1 MAENLT
7 AVRFF
12 HHASSGEGIVKI
24 PSRACAT
31 ARNVWSSQD
40 VKITK
45 IAICQDQARKVAPK
59 ALLSCQAVGIRGP
72 LECCCH
78 DSTVPSRLKSGGQS
92 RLEKHHSGWSQ
103 LLRIWQDMKLENSL
117 GKQETSEIQWL
128 KLYCNQY
135 DIILISDFPSLSYPF
150 LAC

>member
-45 IAICQDQARKVAPK
+45 IAICRVFLATLTRTSVAGQRAARMKCLR
-59 ALLSCQAVGIRGP
+59 ALLVRLFNAV
-72 LECCCH
+72 
-78 DSTVPSRLKSGGQS
+78 TAA
-92 RLEKHHSGWSQ
+92 
-103 LLRIWQDMKLENSL
+103 
-117 GKQETSEIQWL
+117 T
-128 KLYCNQY
+128 
-135 DIILISDFPSLSYPF
+135 
-150 LAC
+150 

>member
-45 IAICQDQARKVAPK
+45 IAICQDQAY
-59 ALLSCQAVGIRGP
+59 LDQAWPGP
-72 LECCCH
+72 GQEG
-78 DSTVPSRLKSGGQS
+78 STQGA
-92 RLEKHHSGWSQ
+92 
-103 LLRIWQDMKLENSL
+103 
-117 GKQETSEIQWL
+117 T
-128 KLYCNQY
+128 
-135 DIILISDFPSLSYPF
+135 
-150 LAC
+150 